1 MHGLIQEMIHAVN
14 CSKDGVLTPEERAAY
29 SEGYDKIVEKGAE
42 EYEETPPVEYYTAG
56 YNLYQRMAA
65 YKHNHLLFLEN
76 SFVAA
81 DNNLAERHA
90 RIIKGKTNQSVSLRN
105 C

>member
-42 EYEETPPVEYYTAG
+42 EYEETPPSRV
-56 YNLYQRMAA
+56 LYGG
-65 YKHNHLLFLEN
+65 
-76 SFVAA
+76 
-81 DNNLAERHA
+81 
-90 RIIKGKTNQSVSLRN
+90 I
-105 C
+105 